1 MSFHHLSGDSN
12 IGTHSLL
19 RLNQAS
25 KVCVSICTDLFVS
38 FCPPQADGKDTKMKI
53 SYKFADESVTE
64 VEVSAEIGA
73 VIIDSRR
80 KEESLGRKER
90 RHCYSLDAVDYAG
103 KEYGAP
109 DFTEELYGGIAEKN
123 ERIHNAFSHLSDVQQ
138 RRLLMLAGG
147 MSMHEIAKKEGVNY
161 RAVFDSIQAA
171 RKKFLKFF

>member
-1 MSFHHLSGDSN
+1 
-12 IGTHSLL
+12 
-19 RLNQAS
+19 
-25 KVCVSICTDLFVS
+25 
-38 FCPPQADGKDTKMKI
+38 MKI

-138 RRLLMLAGG
+138 R
-147 MSMHEIAKKEGVNY
+147 
-161 RAVFDSIQAA
+161 
-171 RKKFLKFF
+171 